1 MIASRSER
9 LSSPQSYQASTQV
22 TDKGL
27 PQPPPQALRFS
38 YTGECETRVTDDE
51 AQGIVGRSSSRLPL
65 RAMGTRQTDSLRPS
79 LMPEENNFR
88 AYDWSLASTQ

>member
-51 AQGIVGRSSSRLPL
+51 AQGIVGGVLPAFL
-65 RAMGTRQTDSLRPS
+65 CAQWVRGRHSLRPS

-88 AYDWSLASTQ
+88 ANDWSLASTQ

>member
-1 MIASRSER
+1 MQSLEMIASRSER

-65 RAMGTRQTDSLRPS
+65 RAMGTGQTLPKTLFDARGK
-79 LMPEENNFR
+79 
-88 AYDWSLASTQ
+88 